1 MIFVCIQYTYSDDTI
16 FVYLYKNIYIYTY
29 PVLANIE
36 IGKDSKAWQKFW
48 ILNELALYQCWARPA
63 CGFPSYLI
71 ELPCKRDDHEWVG
84 YA

>member
-1 MIFVCIQYTYSDDTI
+1 MYLCVYIYIYIYAISFLVCIQYTYSDDT
-16 FVYLYKNIYIYTY
+16 
-29 PVLANIE
+29 LANIE

-48 ILNELALYQCWARPA
+48 ILNELALYQCWARLA